1 MEEKERV
8 RERESARNRARAN
21 ESIGKIHWFGNDF
34 EKTPQV
40 HVCALKEF
48 VAREGVST
56 KSHVVSSPMS
66 VSEKASTVR
75 SASSSSFA
83 GAGGFSLDE
92 ISSTPPQY
100 LGSRVRVVGHGLVG
114 ESAPRSCVVKNEV
127 NRAGRN
133 TGRSFVRNMAKVSSE
148 N

>member
-1 MEEKERV
+1 
-8 RERESARNRARAN
+8 
-21 ESIGKIHWFGNDF
+21 
-34 EKTPQV
+34 
-40 HVCALKEF
+40 
-48 VAREGVST
+48 
-56 KSHVVSSPMS
+56 MS

-92 ISSTPPQY
+92 ISTPPQY
-100 LGSRVRVVGHGLVG
+100 LASRVRVVGHGLVG
-114 ESAPRSCVVKNEV
+114 ESAPRSGVVKNEV